1 MGWVSVCGNEI
12 RLSEVFCSSGG
23 NFWGGCGCRACLVGV
38 KPFRML
44 TVMWVPRFRLR
55 APLRGSTARQC
66 LVLSLDFRYLCRSA
80 QNDTEAG
87 CCVSDTI
94 FIRQSNIQPKRND
107 TWGVPRVPLT
117 KRARSRTLQEI
128 CTSRPN
134 PKLPPYPRHFQ
145 KRETIFHFVS
155 GGDMGEVRGGSG
167 RFGGSGDPYERGRP
181 APPRSS
187 YTFRTLLGTKRRTL
201 RGTTATSMSPQMPR
215 SPSKFHTT
223 SSGTSKRIVPLG
235 KCAMLF
241 CL

>member
-1 MGWVSVCGNEI
+1 M
-12 RLSEVFCSSGG
+12 RLSRLFGG
-23 NFWGGCGCRACLVGV
+23 
-38 KPFRML
+38 
-44 TVMWVPRFRLR
+44 
-55 APLRGSTARQC
+55 RGRQQAESRHLCEAFYCKST
-66 LVLSLDFRYLCRSA
+66 
-80 QNDTEAG
+80 
-87 CCVSDTI
+87 
-94 FIRQSNIQPKRND
+94 SNIHPMRND
-107 TWGVPRVPLT
+107 TWVVLRVPLT
-117 KRARSRTLQEI
+117 KGARSRTLQEI

-155 GGDMGEVRGGSG
+155 GGDMGEVLGGCG
-167 RFGGSGDPYERGRP
+167 RFGGRGAPLSRGAPLPPRSSP

-201 RGTTATSMSPQMPR
+201 RGITATSMSPQMPR